1 MKQRVISAVVAAII
15 VIPLLIIGGIPL
27 SIGLSI
33 LAAIG
38 LWELLRLR
46 DKKNPYPLLIKIL
59 AFICLELLVFS
70 IPVANFNN
78 NGIGLK
84 FLPIALSTL
93 ALSIPAVFYKKEN
106 YSTKDAFSILGII
119 LLLGV
124 FFGALIGIANTP
136 ILAGTS
142 NKIAGQWLLL
152 YLFLIAACT
161 DTFAMII
168 GCLIGKH
175 KLIPAVSPKKSVEG
189 SIAGSIMG
197 TAIASLYYINIIGDY
212 KTIFVIIMTFV
223 LTILGQVGDLFFSKI
238 KREND
243 IKDFSNIMPG
253 HGGILDRLDSFSFI
267 VLGYIL
273 MTALISLL

>member
-15 VIPLLIIGGIPL
+15 IIGGVPL
-27 SIGLSI
+27 SIAIGA

-46 DKKNPYPLLIKIL
+46 DKKNPYPIVIKVL
-59 AFICLELLVFS
+59 AFVCLELLVFS
-70 IPVANFNN
+70 IPTANFSN
-78 NGIGLK
+78 NGVGLK
-84 FLPIALSTL
+84 YLPIALSTL
-93 ALSIPAVFYKKEN
+93 VLLIPAVFYKKEN
-106 YSTKDAFSILGII
+106 YSTKDAFSVLGKV
-119 LLLGV
+119 LVLGM
-124 FFGALIGIANTP
+124 FFGALVGIANTP
-136 ILAGTS
+136 IMVEAK
-142 NKIAGQWLLL
+142 KIAGQWLLL
-152 YLFLIAACT
+152 YLFLVAACT

-189 SIAGSIMG
+189 SIAGSLMG

-212 KTIFVIIMTFV
+212 KVIFVIIMTLV
-223 LTILGQVGDLFFSKI
+223 LTVLGQIGDLFYSKI

-273 MTALISLL
+273 MTALISLF

>member
-1 MKQRVISAVVAAII
+1 MKQRVISAVVAAVI
-15 VIPLLIIGGIPL
+15 VIPLLILGGVPL
-27 SIGLSI
+27 SIAIGA

-46 DKKNPYPLLIKIL
+46 DKKNPYPIVIKVL
-59 AFICLELLVFS
+59 AFVCLELLVFS
-70 IPVANFNN
+70 IPTANFNN
-78 NGIGLK
+78 NGVGLK
-84 FLPIALSTL
+84 YLPIALSTL
-93 ALSIPAVFYKKEN
+93 ALLIPAVFYKKEN
-106 YSTKDAFSILGII
+106 YSTKDAFSVLGKV
-119 LLLGV
+119 LVLGV
-124 FFGALIGIANTP
+124 FFGALVGIANTP
-136 ILAGTS
+136 IMVETK
-142 NKIAGQWLLL
+142 KIAGQWLLL
-152 YLFLIAACT
+152 YLFLVAACT

-189 SIAGSIMG
+189 SIAGSLMG
-197 TAIASLYYINIIGDY
+197 TAIASLYYVNIIGDY
-212 KTIFVIIMTFV
+212 KVIYVIIMTLV
-223 LTILGQVGDLFFSKI
+223 LTVLGQIGDLFYSKI

-273 MTALISLL
+273 MTALISLF